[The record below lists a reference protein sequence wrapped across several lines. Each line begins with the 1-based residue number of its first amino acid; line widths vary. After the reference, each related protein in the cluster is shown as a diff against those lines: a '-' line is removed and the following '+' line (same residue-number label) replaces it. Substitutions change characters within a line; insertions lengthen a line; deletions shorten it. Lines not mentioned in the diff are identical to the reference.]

1 MRQAAGPDEAPT
13 HNRRSDLQESNVVA
27 LGHDVVL
34 FMDDNLLH
42 ISLLQRLFHWL
53 VSSIFNFL
61 GSKNQSPVIDFFF
74 VVEAVSSCKHPV
86 GVEQAASTG
95 MVPAAV
101 MGHEDL

>member
-1 MRQAAGPDEAPT
+1 MRQAARPDEAPT

-61 GSKNQSPVIDFFF
+61 GSKNQSPVIDFS
-74 VVEAVSSCKHPV
+74 VGTKVSPSFSFTDWLDQSLWR
-86 GVEQAASTG
+86 E
-95 MVPAAV
+95 
-101 MGHEDL
+101 

>member
-1 MRQAAGPDEAPT
+1 MRQAAGPDETPT

-61 GSKNQSPVIDFFF
+61 GSKNQSPVMDFS
-74 VVEAVSSCKHPV
+74 VGTKVSPSFSFTDWLDQSLWRK
-86 GVEQAASTG
+86 
-95 MVPAAV
+95 
-101 MGHEDL
+101 